1 MIEALLIIGLAAGLP
16 MAYFRGRRSGYE
28 RHHCV
33 WMPDPEDRAPQ
44 TFVAVACPTCGEGID
59 CELHI
64 EAGKAPGSPSLTATI
79 DTTDLEHHT
88 LRHDEARHPFS

>member
-1 MIEALLIIGLAAGLP
+1 MIEALLIVGLAAGLP

-44 TFVAVACPTCGEGID
+44 TFVAVALPDLRRGDRLRVAHRGRNG
-59 CELHI
+59 
-64 EAGKAPGSPSLTATI
+64 AGFAEP
-79 DTTDLEHHT
+79 DRHH
-88 LRHDEARHPFS
+88 RHH